1 MMWIMVVDRPYH
13 PSIRKYETFEAAR
26 DAAEA
31 WLAENMPID
40 PPGLYEATVYV
51 AEVHDEWIAR
61 CDY

>member
-1 MMWIMVVDRPYH
+1 MWIMVVDRPYN

-31 WLAENMPID
+31 WLAENMPIY
-40 PPGLYEATVYV
+40 PPRLYKATVYV
-51 AEVHDEWIAR
+51 AEVSFKVIAR